1 MTPMQIVER
10 LERLAKAA
18 TPGEWTIL
26 APKKT
31 GGAWGDPGDRAIM
44 SGKYQIAEVF
54 ERSADGSRNGFAL
67 PSEANAT
74 YIAACSPSEI
84 LALCAAYRELAD
96 LLAVTA
102 DAMKGYIED
111 LEGHGACL
119 NYDRSILLR
128 IAAQALPPQEGK

>member
-1 MTPMQIVER
+1 MTTNQMEKLMTPDQIVER
-10 LERLAKAA
+10 LER
-18 TPGEWTIL
+18 
-26 APKKT
+26 
-31 GGAWGDPGDRAIM
+31 AITQE
-44 SGKYQIAEVF
+44 YDLCAYEDEV
-54 ERSADGSRNGFAL
+54 
-67 PSEANAT
+67 
-74 YIAACSPSEI
+74 

-119 NYDRSILLR
+119 NYGRSILLR